1 MNLIPSEK
9 NQLEHTL
16 EVQRAWYHKNKEKV
30 SKKKKEWYEKNKEKV
45 RAMNKEWRELQ
56 RIEKEKEKAKEQ
68 ETAGKFKKTCN
79 LYQVLDVLRKSPRH
93 YLWGKS
99 VKQWTEKDWESF
111 NQINIQNT

>member
-1 MNLIPSEK
+1 MNQTPS
-9 NQLEHTL
+9 NNLERNADK
-16 EVQRAWYHKNKEKV
+16 QRTWYQNNREKV
-30 SKKKKEWYEKNKEKV
+30 REKKRIWYQKNKEKV
-45 RAMNKEWRELQ
+45 RAMNKDWRQLQ
-56 RIEKEKEKAKEQ
+56 RIEKEKEKSKEQ